1 LGLATGTS
9 TQKITEIF
17 IVIKTYEN
25 KQEKVLLT
33 CESIARAAG
42 VSSDHINPCSVGHT
56 LVVHFQDCPA
66 VPYMHGLIN
75 YKDTKP

>member
-9 TQKITEIF
+9 THKITEVF

-25 KQEKVLLT
+25 TQEKVLLT
-33 CESIARAAG
+33 CKSVARAAG
-42 VSSDHINPCSVGHT
+42 VGGDHINPCSVRHT
-56 LVVHFQDCPA
+56 LVVHFQDGPA
-66 VPYMHGLIN
+66 APYMHGLIN